1 MISSTAS
8 STIISALRGSDD
20 YFMTSLEWE
29 VQGAIV
35 RQAFGSWVWGGK
47 VTCWFSYHSD
57 YCLMVSAG
65 KQPKERLI
73 GVSPWTRRTR
83 PSRSS

>member
-1 MISSTAS
+1 MISSTTS
-8 STIISALRGSDD
+8 STITSALRGSDD
-20 YFMTSLEWE
+20 YFMTALEWK

-35 RQAFGSWVWGGK
+35 REAFGSWVWVGA

-57 YCLMVSAG
+57 YFPMVSAG
-65 KQPKERLI
+65 QQPKERLI

-83 PSRSS
+83 PSRST